1 MELLKSSKKF
11 ELNSQTS
18 KKHSKKQRGQGMT
31 EYIIIVALIGV
42 AAIGVYR
49 LFGDTLRSQMAG
61 LAMEMSGQAA
71 TANIGKAKVAA
82 TTSSTTA
89 STAKNLS
96 NYNANNQ

>member
-11 ELNSQTS
+11 ELNSQAPV
-18 KKHSKKQRGQGMT
+18 KHSKKQRGQGMT

-71 TANIGKAKVAA
+71 TANITKAKTAA